1 MIDGLSTAKTVAF
14 SGIEAV
20 PIEVQVHV
28 SDGMPAFI
36 ISGLP
41 DKAVAES
48 RDRIKSALI
57 CIGISF
63 PAKRIVVNMSPANML
78 KEGSHYDLPIA
89 LALLK
94 AMGFA
99 QLKELD
105 EYISLGELAL
115 NGNLIAVPGVL
126 ITAIYAVSEGLGII
140 CPATCGTEAACAVDL
155 KIIAAPSLNRVLQHF
170 KGERLCI
177 EPLPMEDH
185 RIFRS
190 EVITEKFTE
199 EDRSSEE
206 NIQNRVSIEDFKKK
220 DSNKRKKDTNGGKNS
235 EVEHFLW
242 TDISEIIGNESAK
255 RALEISAAG
264 GHHLLLIG
272 SPGVGKSMLA
282 KALLGILPSM
292 SIREKIEVSMIYS
305 AAGMIRGGLISKR
318 QFREPHHNS
327 SMAAILG
334 GGRDSKPGEISL
346 AHRGVLFWD
355 EITLWPASLL
365 NSLRES
371 LETGYVCVARANAH
385 VQYPAKYQFVAAMN
399 PCPCGRAYEPDVN
412 CSKLP
417 VCMRNYLS
425 RIPGPIMDRFSL
437 IVRVNKT
444 NPWEKRVSENS
455 ATVRA
460 RVEKARALQQNRYQ
474 GLQIST
480 NSEAEEN
487 LLKISN
493 EALKLLQ
500 EFAVKRNLSNRQY
513 FNCMKVARTIA
524 DLAVSGE
531 VLKEHIAEALSYVT
545 NLLA

>member
-57 CIGISF
+57 CIGIAF

-126 ITAIYAVSEGLGII
+126 ITAIHAVSEGLGII
-140 CPATCGTEAACAVDL
+140 CPEACGTEAACAVDL
-155 KIIAAPSLNRVLQHF
+155 KIIAAPSLNRILQHF
-170 KGERLCI
+170 KGERLCV
-177 EPLPMEDH
+177 EPSPMEDH
-185 RIFRS
+185 RIFAS
-190 EVITEKFTE
+190 EIIVEKFTE
-199 EDRSSEE
+199 ENESFKTEISDKAKKNSS
-206 NIQNRVSIEDFKKK
+206 SK
-220 DSNKRKKDTNGGKNS
+220 KNS
-235 EVEHFLW
+235 EGEHSVW
-242 TDISEIIGNESAK
+242 TDMSEIIGNESAK

-305 AAGMIRGGLISKR
+305 AAGMIKGGLISKR

-399 PCPCGRAYEPDVN
+399 PCPCGRAYEPDVT

-444 NPWEKRVSENS
+444 NPWEKRISENS
-455 ATVRA
+455 ATIRA
-460 RVEKARALQQNRYQ
+460 RVEKARALQQKRYQ

-480 NSEAEEN
+480 NSEAEEG
-487 LLKISN
+487 LLKISD

-500 EFAVKRNLSNRQY
+500 QFAVKRNLSNRQY